1 MRYRSSEMTDAL
13 VLPGDARYL
22 KAGLP
27 SGRQLTDPQVVERV
41 SAMLREIERDGMD
54 AVRRHSQ
61 QLDGWSPERFA
72 CTPEELDAA
81 RDAVDPGVRE
91 RLQLGR
97 ERVQG
102 FAELQLSSM
111 SDVER
116 ELAPGLFV
124 GHRHVPVGRVGAYL
138 PAGHRPLMASAFM
151 TVLVPKVAGVERV
164 LAATPPKSGGPGHP
178 AVLHTAGLCGADA
191 IYSLGGVQAVG
202 AMAFGLEGEA
212 PVDMIVGAG
221 NAYVTEAKR
230 QLFGRVG
237 IDLLAGPSEIT
248 VIADDEADVELVAA
262 DLLGQAEHGATSP
275 AVLICLSEDF
285 GRRVVEEA
293 ERQLV
298 ELGDDV
304 ARAAWTGYGSVIVA
318 GDREEA
324 SQVADAIAPEH
335 LEVHAAD
342 EAWWLAR
349 LRNYGSLFLG
359 SLTTVAFSD
368 KGTTGTNHVLP
379 TGRAA
384 RYSGGLSALRFI
396 KTLTYQRV
404 TDPAA
409 SRPLAEAVA
418 EISAAE
424 GLPAHGAT
432 ATRRLARLTAPAG
445 ERA

>member
-102 FAELQLSSM
+102 FAELQLGSM

-164 LAATPPKSGGPGHP
+164 LAATPPKGGGPGIP
-178 AVLHTAGLCGADA
+178 PRPSPPTRGAPTP
-191 IYSLGGVQAVG
+191 G
-202 AMAFGLEGEA
+202 
-212 PVDMIVGAG
+212 
-221 NAYVTEAKR
+221 T
-230 QLFGRVG
+230 
-237 IDLLAGPSEIT
+237 PS
-248 VIADDEADVELVAA
+248 
-262 DLLGQAEHGATSP
+262 G
-275 AVLICLSEDF
+275 
-285 GRRVVEEA
+285 
-293 ERQLV
+293 
-298 ELGDDV
+298 
-304 ARAAWTGYGSVIVA
+304 
-318 GDREEA
+318 
-324 SQVADAIAPEH
+324 
-335 LEVHAAD
+335 
-342 EAWWLAR
+342 
-349 LRNYGSLFLG
+349 
-359 SLTTVAFSD
+359 
-368 KGTTGTNHVLP
+368 
-379 TGRAA
+379 AA
-384 RYSGGLSALRFI
+384 R
-396 KTLTYQRV
+396 
-404 TDPAA
+404 PA
-409 SRPLAEAVA
+409 P
-418 EISAAE
+418 
-424 GLPAHGAT
+424 P
-432 ATRRLARLTAPAG
+432 
-445 ERA
+445 